1 MFPRCRRPRARDPRG
16 ALDHMRLG
24 SPHTDLRWHPYRVQG
39 GGLTGEH
46 RLTAGVRSY
55 RLGRVATGCNQGDA
69 RVGCIV
75 CSMTASSPTERESGS
90 ELLAQAGGEC
100 LHSAGGVVAAA
111 ADAPVDHVCTR
122 GAATRQRSPA
132 RGGTAALTPAQ
143 PTTRGRPPPVPDG
156 KQRLGQRGGWP
167 VTLATS
173 SRTVAAWPAAN
184 SVWLATRPSTS
195 QPGRPASVSA

>member
-156 KQRLGQRGGWP
+156 KQRLGQQLR
-167 VTLATS
+167 
-173 SRTVAAWPAAN
+173 RPAAERQA
-184 SVWLATRPSTS
+184 VVGGELFERPRGAAG
-195 QPGRPASVSA
+195 QPGHLIGDRRPVAGRQ